1 VGCLSEVVALFAEAT
16 AMKRVMVIS
25 PHPDDESIGC
35 GGAICGHVASGD
47 TVQLELLTSGEKGGH
62 GLGECETAQT
72 REGEART
79 AAKILGIANIEF
91 YRQNDGSLS
100 ASAELATLLA
110 SRLEASNPHLVYIP
124 HPREQHPDHQPIAKL
139 LRRALRRLQNA
150 DPPRVLAYEIWTP
163 LQQLDEIVDITPF
176 LERKLEA
183 IAAYASQ
190 CRVMDFVEAAR
201 GLARYRGEM
210 HSWPGGEY
218 AEVFAEL
225 TSKITRPGK
234 TNERAAHK

>member
-1 VGCLSEVVALFAEAT
+1 LGRLPEVVALFAEAAT
-16 AMKRVMVIS
+16 MKRVMVIS

-35 GGAICGHVASGD
+35 GGVICRHVAAGD
-47 TVQLELLTSGEKGGH
+47 TVHFELLTSGEKGGH
-62 GLGECETAQT
+62 GLDEHETAEV
-72 REGEART
+72 REAEART
-79 AAKILGIANIEF
+79 AAKILGIAHVEF
-91 YRQNDGSLS
+91 YRQNDGALS
-100 ASAELATLLA
+100 ASKELAGLLA
-110 SRLEASNPHLVYIP
+110 RRLEALNPQLVYIP

-139 LRRALRRLQNA
+139 LRRALRKLPGA
-150 DPPRVLAYEIWTP
+150 DLPQVLAYEIWTP

-190 CRVMDFVEAAR
+190 CRVMDFVAAAR

-218 AEVFAEL
+218 AEVFADL
-225 TSKITRPGK
+225 TSKIIRPGI